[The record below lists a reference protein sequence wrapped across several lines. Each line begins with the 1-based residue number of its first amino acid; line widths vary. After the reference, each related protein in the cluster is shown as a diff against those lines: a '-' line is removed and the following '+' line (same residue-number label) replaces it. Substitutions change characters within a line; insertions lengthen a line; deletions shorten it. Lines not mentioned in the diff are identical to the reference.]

1 MYSKII
7 RHRKKADGDSLT
19 NGAASE
25 SFSELPL
32 KITEI
37 LAARG
42 VKSTNDLDYRL
53 AQLIPPHTLLNADKA
68 SEQIFKAIKL
78 KKAILIVGD
87 FDADGATSSAVMV
100 KALTMLGAM
109 DINFLVPDRFKYGYG
124 LSVKLVDHAA
134 QLKPDLII
142 TVDNGIS
149 NHDGVARANQLG
161 IPVIITDHH
170 LAGETLPDAAVIVNP
185 NQPDDSFT
193 SKNLAGVGVAFYVM
207 LMLRNLMRGEGWF
220 QKNSIPEPNLAELLD
235 LVALGTVA
243 DVVPLDKNNRILV
256 EQGLKRIRSGKSCV
270 GINALLQVAKRDP
283 QRCVSSDLGFAVGPR
298 LNAAGRLE
306 DMSIGINCLL
316 AQSES
321 QANLL
326 ARELDNLN
334 RQRRE
339 IEQSMLDDANQNIE
353 ELLASEQALSWSN
366 QEQKNKARPLSLCLI
381 NPSWH
386 QGVIGILASRVK
398 DRLNRPVIIFA
409 EDNDGENVYAKGS
422 ARSVPGVHIRD
433 VLALVDSRHPNLI
446 LKFGGHAMAAGLT
459 ILASDFEFFAQ
470 VFNEATQL
478 ILGGDTIS
486 DEILTD
492 AGLSGNDMTIDFSRQ
507 LRNLGP
513 WGQGFPEP
521 IFDDEF
527 VIVSKKVVAEKHL
540 KLVFGRNNELFD
552 AIYFFYD
559 DSLVLEENAA
569 VQVVYK
575 LDINEFRG
583 NQSLQ
588 LIVEQIITN

>member
-1 MYSKII
+1 MYSKVI
-7 RHRKKADGDSLT
+7 RHRKKIAGDSF
-19 NGAASE
+19 ASE
-25 SFSELPL
+25 AATEGFSKYPR

-42 VKSTNDLDYRL
+42 VECPDDLDYRL
-53 AQLIPPHTLLNADKA
+53 AQLIPPSTLLNADKA
-68 SEQIFKAIKL
+68 SEEIYNAIELNKS
-78 KKAILIVGD
+78 ILIIGD

-100 KALTMLGAM
+100 KALKMLGAT
-109 DINFLVPDRFKYGYG
+109 DIDFLVPDRFKFGYG
-124 LSVKLVDHAA
+124 LSVKLVEHAA
-134 QLKPDLII
+134 QFKPDLII

-149 NHDGVARANQLG
+149 NHDGVERANQLT

-185 NQPDDSFT
+185 NQPDDSFA

-207 LMLRNLMRGEGWF
+207 LMLRNLMRDKGWF
-220 QKNSIPEPNLAELLD
+220 ERRSIAEPNLAELLD

-256 EQGLKRIRSGKSCV
+256 EQGLKRIRSGKACV
-270 GINALLQVAKRDP
+270 GINALLEVAKRDP
-283 QRCVSSDLGFAVGPR
+283 KRCVSTDLGFAVGPR
-298 LNAAGRLE
+298 LNAAGRLQ

-316 AQSES
+316 AQSDK

-326 ARELDNLN
+326 ARQLDNLN

-339 IEQSMLDDANQNIE
+339 IEQSMLDDANRNIE
-353 ELLASEQALSWSN
+353 ELLLSEQALNWSKE
-366 QEQKNKARPLSLCLI
+366 EQQSKQRPPSLCLF
-381 NPSWH
+381 NSSWH

-398 DRLNRPVIIFA
+398 DRLNRPVVIFA
-409 EDNDGENVYAKGS
+409 EDKDDENVYAKGS

-470 VFNEATQL
+470 SFNEATQL
-478 ILGGDTIS
+478 ILGEDTIS

-492 AGLSGNDMTIDFSRQ
+492 AGLSDTDMTIDFSRQ

-527 VIVSKKVVAEKHL
+527 VIVSKRVVAEKHL
-540 KLVFGRNNELFD
+540 KLVFGRDNEVFD

-559 DSLVLEENAA
+559 DSLSLEENDV

-588 LIVEQIITN
+588 LIVEQIIIE